1 MTGPLPFRGGLFV
14 TGAPP
19 AEPPLDTPGTPR
31 TTEPPLP
38 RHSGPSGLH
47 APRRSAHDGRSPSRG
62 APVHPADPAALRF
75 AETALRLTLE
85 VLDRRR
91 QPAQLR
97 TLLEPAPIDLV
108 AALARAGSPARR
120 LGVAQLQRVH
130 LRPSGP
136 DVAEMFGTYARGN
149 RTFAVAGRV
158 ERRPAAPNGTRDGW
172 LITSLQLG

>member
-19 AEPPLDTPGTPR
+19 AEPPLDTPATPGA
-31 TTEPPLP
+31 P
-38 RHSGPSGLH
+38 RPASLH
-47 APRRSAHDGRSPSRG
+47 APRRSAHDGRSPRRA
-62 APVHPADPAALRF
+62 APVQAVDPAALRF
-75 AETALRLTLE
+75 AETALRMTLE

-136 DVAEMFGTYARGN
+136 DVAEVFGTYARGN
-149 RTFAVAGRV
+149 RTFAVAGRA
-158 ERRPAAPNGTRDGW
+158 ERRPAAPNGSRGGW